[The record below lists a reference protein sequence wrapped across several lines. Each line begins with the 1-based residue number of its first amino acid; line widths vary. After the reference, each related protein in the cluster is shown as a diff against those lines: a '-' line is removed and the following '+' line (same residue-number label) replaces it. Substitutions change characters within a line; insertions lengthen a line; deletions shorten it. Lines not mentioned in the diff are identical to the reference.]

1 MSQNGSSTNYSPQK
15 SSSGHYIYSK
25 SKKVNQLLNQV
36 GATDSRIISNHNQA
50 QGFGQGNGTNL
61 TTGVFSSPQTGGQP
75 NIFQD
80 IQQLTEEEL
89 QIIVEYEEEYK
100 RLGNFERI
108 FPLNSNVVHYGK
120 FFEYK
125 RPSNL
130 LLTKYLKSLPQGVS
144 SIQNVKL

>member
-1 MSQNGSSTNYSPQK
+1 
-15 SSSGHYIYSK
+15 
-25 SKKVNQLLNQV
+25 
-36 GATDSRIISNHNQA
+36 
-50 QGFGQGNGTNL
+50 
-61 TTGVFSSPQTGGQP
+61 
-75 NIFQD
+75 
-80 IQQLTEEEL
+80 LTEEEL

-130 LLTKYLKSLPQGVS
+130 LLTKYLKSLPQGIS
-144 SIQNVKL
+144 SIQNVKLWWLSFGWNKLY

>member
-1 MSQNGSSTNYSPQK
+1 MRDMRYM
-15 SSSGHYIYSK
+15 
-25 SKKVNQLLNQV
+25 
-36 GATDSRIISNHNQA
+36 
-50 QGFGQGNGTNL
+50 
-61 TTGVFSSPQTGGQP
+61 
-75 NIFQD
+75 NI
-80 IQQLTEEEL
+80 
-89 QIIVEYEEEYK
+89 EYEEEYK

-130 LLTKYLKSLPQGVS
+130 LLTKYLKSLPQGIS

>member
-1 MSQNGSSTNYSPQK
+1 MNAT
-15 SSSGHYIYSK
+15 
-25 SKKVNQLLNQV
+25 LNKV
-36 GATDSRIISNHNQA
+36 GASDSRVVQNLGQVS
-50 QGFGQGNGTNL
+50 GFSQVNNSNL
-61 TTGVFSSPQTGGQP
+61 TSGVFSSPQTGP
-75 NIFQD
+75 NQALFSE

-89 QIIVEYEEEYK
+89 QIIVEFEEEYN

-130 LLTKYLKSLPQGVS
+130 LLTKYLKCLPQGVS
-144 SIQNVKL
+144 SI